1 MIRWL
6 QVVSVVAAA
15 GAAIFVFQIKYR
27 AEAVAER
34 AATLQRQVD
43 QENETLS
50 LLQAEWSLLIQPT
63 RVQELVERHA
73 EALKLQ
79 PLDPAQITQIE
90 NLPMRPKGPAAE
102 DEAALSAILE
112 AEPGLGDLLGE
123 QQ

>member
-27 AEAVAER
+27 AETVAER
-34 AATLQRQVD
+34 AATLQRQVN

-73 EALKLQ
+73 DALKLQ

-90 NLPMRPKGPAAE
+90 NLPMRPKGPAPD

-112 AEPGLGDLLGE
+112 AEPGLGDLMGE